1 MDWPALDRRGTR
13 VLRLAG
19 VGLLAVAASIA
30 AVSLLLPLALRLFAR
45 AIELTM
51 KACVWVARSLS
62 VGMSLWSM
70 ARVVVRNERL
80 ANFLEGEPTLLV
92 RDGKILDG
100 ALAREGIRRAEL
112 EAAIREHGFKDIGDC
127 RAAILEIDGSISVVG
142 MEDPVHVRQL
152 PPLHH
157 HHRKAGRRGFKP
169 GQ

>member
-70 ARVVVRNERL
+70 ARVVVRNAAGMMVSGEATVAL
-80 ANFLEGEPTLLV
+80 AVLV
-92 RDGKILDG
+92 LVG
-100 ALAREGIRRAEL
+100 ALAAYGGCSVPKRSPRDDHARNGA
-112 EAAIREHGFKDIGDC
+112 GGGGGD
-127 RAAILEIDGSISVVG
+127 D
-142 MEDPVHVRQL
+142 
-152 PPLHH
+152 
-157 HHRKAGRRGFKP
+157 RG
-169 GQ
+169 

>member
-30 AVSLLLPLALRLFAR
+30 AVSLLLPLALRLFVR

-70 ARVVVRNERL
+70 ARVVVRNAAGMMVSGEATAAL
-80 ANFLEGEPTLLV
+80 AVLV
-92 RDGKILDG
+92 LVG
-100 ALAREGIRRAEL
+100 ALAAYGLQRLLGSEEG
-112 EAAIREHGFKDIGDC
+112 
-127 RAAILEIDGSISVVG
+127 SS
-142 MEDPVHVRQL
+142 
-152 PPLHH
+152 
-157 HHRKAGRRGFKP
+157 
-169 GQ
+169 